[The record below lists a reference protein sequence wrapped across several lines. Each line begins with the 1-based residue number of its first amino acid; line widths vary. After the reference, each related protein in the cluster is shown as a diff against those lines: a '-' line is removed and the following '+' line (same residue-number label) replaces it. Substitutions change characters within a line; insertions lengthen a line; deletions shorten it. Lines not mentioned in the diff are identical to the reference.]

1 MRYTNTLTSHRLR
14 SSTLYI
20 KDNARRGRASDLL
33 LAAYYLYSLCLLVDP
48 RSASQP
54 AMGNCLN
61 AASKQRRGGLLPE
74 EEESLSEMRRI
85 SQLLRDEEDAE
96 YYSEETGEESP
107 PPAAEVEA
115 EAEGLKV
122 KIVLTRAELEWLM
135 AQLKT
140 GDQRLEDV
148 LHHMHAAKGAPSD
161 TPQLQG
167 GGGWRPRLE
176 SIIECPETTL
186 VP

>member
-1 MRYTNTLTSHRLR
+1 
-14 SSTLYI
+14 
-20 KDNARRGRASDLL
+20 
-33 LAAYYLYSLCLLVDP
+33 
-48 RSASQP
+48 
-54 AMGNCLN
+54 MGNCLN

-85 SQLLRDEEDAE
+85 SQLLRDEEEEDDAE
-96 YYSEETGEESP
+96 AEYPEETDESP
-107 PPAAEVEA
+107 PPAAA
-115 EAEGLKV
+115 AAEGLKV

-148 LHHMHAAKGAPSD
+148 LHHMHAAKGAAAAD
-161 TPQLQG
+161 KQLQ

-176 SIIECPETTL
+176 SILECPEAL
-186 VP
+186 VS